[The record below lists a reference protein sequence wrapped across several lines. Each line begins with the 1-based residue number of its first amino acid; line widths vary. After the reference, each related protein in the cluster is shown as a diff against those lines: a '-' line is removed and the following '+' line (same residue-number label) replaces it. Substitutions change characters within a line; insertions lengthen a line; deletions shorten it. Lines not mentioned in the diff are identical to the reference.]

1 MQSIAVIDFE
11 TANHQPG
18 SACQLGIV
26 IVDSW
31 RIVSEHQWLI
41 RPQRMYFSPRCI
53 AVHGIKPRDVIDCP
67 TWDQIWGEIQ
77 PLLEGRT
84 VIAHNAGF
92 DARVLNS
99 TCGLYDIAF
108 SPLDLQCT
116 RLLAKK
122 TWPNLRSHA
131 LASLAEKLNIAFRH
145 HDALEDARAA
155 ATILIETAAVA
166 GMNNLDALEDSL
178 GITRGRIW
186 SDRIRL
192 PRSIRRNR
200 LDRVAEPEG
209 RYEPSVFRSDG
220 EPTQSA
226 RLRQSRRCADEILAC
241 SKGTQPL
248 AGKHVLLLNS
258 LLGMER
264 DDAIGFLQQLGAVV
278 QPRINLQTHYVVL
291 GSQPSQ
297 DPKSSSMSIEAGLS
311 IDAGPS
317 IDIAQRQKDGQPI
330 RILTQR
336 QLLAM
341 IPSGLAIAR
350 GDA

>member
-1 MQSIAVIDFE
+1 MQRIAVIDFE

-18 SACQLGIV
+18 SACQLGV
-26 IVDSW
+26 VMVDAWS
-31 RIVSEHQWLI
+31 IASEHQWLI
-41 RPQRMYFSPRCI
+41 RPQRMYFSPRCV
-53 AVHGIKPRDVIDCP
+53 AVHGITPRDVIDCP

-77 PLLEGRT
+77 ALLDGAI
-84 VIAHNAGF
+84 VVAHNAGF
-92 DARVLNS
+92 DARVLSS
-99 TCGLYDIAF
+99 TCGLYDLAF

-122 TWPNLRSHA
+122 TWPTLRSHA
-131 LASLAEKLNIAFRH
+131 LASLAENLRIEFRH

-155 ATILIETAAVA
+155 ATILIEAATLA
-166 GMNNLDALEDSL
+166 GTENLDALEDSL
-178 GITRGRIW
+178 GITRGRVW
-186 SDRIRL
+186 SDRVRL

-200 LDRVAEPEG
+200 LDRVVEPEG
-209 RYEPSVFRSDG
+209 RYEPRLFRSDG

-241 SKGTQPL
+241 VKGTQPL

-278 QPRINLQTHYVVL
+278 QPRINLQTHYVIL

-297 DPKSSSMSIEAGLS
+297 DPESTSMPIEP
-311 IDAGPS
+311 GPS
-317 IDIAQRQKDGQPI
+317 TDIAQRQKEGQPI
-330 RILTQR
+330 RVLTQR

-350 GDA
+350 GDS

>member
-1 MQSIAVIDFE
+1 MRGESMQRIAVLDFE
-11 TANHQPG
+11 TANHRPG

-26 IVDSW
+26 ILESW
-31 RIVSEHQWLI
+31 RMVTEHQWLI

-53 AVHGIKPRDVIDCP
+53 EVHGITPRDVMDCP
-67 TWDQIWGEIQ
+67 TWDQIWGDVQ
-77 PLLEGRT
+77 QVLDGS
-84 VIAHNAGF
+84 VAVAHNAGF
-92 DARVLNS
+92 DARVLSS

-116 RLLAKK
+116 RLIAKK
-122 TWPNLRSHA
+122 TWPTFRSHA
-131 LASLAEKLNIAFRH
+131 LASLAENLQIEFRH

-155 ATILIETAAVA
+155 ATVLIEAATLMGA
-166 GMNNLDALEDSL
+166 TDLDTLEDTL
-178 GITRGRIW
+178 GVTRGRVW
-186 SDRIRL
+186 SDRVRL

-200 LDRVAEPEG
+200 IDRIIEPEG
-209 RYEPSVFRSDG
+209 RYEPRIFRADG
-220 EPTQSA
+220 KPTQSSQ
-226 RLRQSRRCADEILAC
+226 LRQSRRCADEIIAC
-241 SKGTQPL
+241 SQGAQPL

-278 QPRINLQTHYVVL
+278 QPRINLQTHYVIL
-291 GSQPSQ
+291 GSTTSQ
-297 DPKSSSMSIEAGLS
+297 AENSPTIPIES
-311 IDAGPS
+311 GPAS
-317 IDIAQRQKDGQPI
+317 DIAQRQKEGQPI

-350 GDA
+350 GDT